1 MLRNIIRTRLQS
13 VLQRRPP
20 GSGGRWRKRALILTG
35 VTLAFFVIG
44 HLGVRFVLWPQI
56 EKSKPTLERLMSARL
71 GTNVTMDEVQ
81 VSWTG
86 IRPSFVI
93 AGLRFNNSNVTPSP
107 LLIQNISGQL
117 SWLSFYY
124 TKGVV
129 SIAGIP
135 IHGKADDFSTE
146 SWLLAQNNIQIN
158 NAKIFWE
165 DQQGRKLKTSI
176 DIQELHLSNGIRSHE
191 GKLIAQTPW
200 SSNSIKVQA
209 NFVHHLGGQ
218 AGNWHD
224 WVGDFSWDLVD
235 VNLSQ
240 ISRDISLPPTI

>member
-124 TKGVV
+124 LAPYFHEITLDQVQLYAQRDAKGMDKRE
-129 SIAGIP
+129 GQ
-135 IHGKADDFSTE
+135 KD
-146 SWLLAQNNIQIN
+146 
-158 NAKIFWE
+158 
-165 DQQGRKLKTSI
+165 KT
-176 DIQELHLSNGIRSHE
+176 
-191 GKLIAQTPW
+191 
-200 SSNSIKVQA
+200 
-209 NFVHHLGGQ
+209 
-218 AGNWHD
+218 
-224 WVGDFSWDLVD
+224 
-235 VNLSQ
+235 
-240 ISRDISLPPTI
+240 